1 MEKAGLVF
9 KQPNKVWD
17 WNWRTNIYIALWR
30 VFVVLNCLNSF
41 YVFNL
46 NNLYLSKCLTIFLV
60 EFISNYLKNNNTQNF
75 LSIPFFRS
83 NIWVHE
89 NNSKN
94 DSKFLS
100 RKERRKIIKFSKV
113 LHKTET
119 RKKDTSVNAHF

>member
-119 RKKDTSVNAHF
+119 RKKDTSVKAHF